1 MSKETQDEFIES
13 QRDHKRSLQ
22 GDLYEK
28 IDHPEHY
35 TKGHET
41 SEYIISWDMDFLE
54 GNVIKYVT
62 RYKFKHGIDDLKK
75 AEWYLRRL
83 IENEKSKLGHA

>member
-1 MSKETQDEFIES
+1 MSKKNTQDALLLNQIEH
-13 QRDHKRSLQ
+13 QKNLKGKVD
-22 GDLYEK
+22 DK

-41 SEYIISWDMDFLE
+41 SEYIISWGMDFLE

-75 AEWYLRRL
+75 AEWYLKRL
-83 IENEKSKLGHA
+83 IEHEEYKQR

>member
-13 QRDHKRSLQ
+13 QRDHKRKLQ
-22 GDLYEK
+22 GDRYEK

-41 SEYIISWDMDFLE
+41 SEYIISWGMDFLE

-75 AEWYLRRL
+75 AEWYLKRL
-83 IENEKSKLGHA
+83 IENEKAKLGHA

>member
-1 MSKETQDEFIES
+1 MNKKKTQEAFLEYHIE
-13 QRDHKRSLQ
+13 HKKTLK
-22 GDLYEK
+22 GNVDDK

-41 SEYIISWDMDFLE
+41 SEYIISWGMDFLE

-75 AEWYLRRL
+75 AEWYLKRL
-83 IENEKSKLGHA
+83 IEHEKSKQR